1 MKVNRRELLHIIG
14 VVFVVW
20 LVLVAGLSKWQQWQA
35 ARETEVGVAVVEPE
49 LPHYPGTEDIPE
61 QTSPALGWRKYWFE
75 LDEGYP
81 SKSVLYFYRNEL
93 EQDGWRL
100 LGPGEPVWYRRE
112 SPDEVRDLLQA
123 VWLSPDALFQIQVDL
138 VSVVERVMHD
148 GEPVGEHRQPGMYVY
163 VTLSRAMMPML
174 IRPGPQRPPSRS
186 EIEVP

>member
-1 MKVNRRELLHIIG
+1 VNVSRRELLHIIG

-20 LVLVAGLSKWQQWQA
+20 LVLVAGLAKWQRWQA
-35 ARETEVGVAVVEPE
+35 ARDTEAAVVEVD
-49 LPHYPGTEDIPE
+49 LPHYPGTEDIQE
-61 QTSPALGWRKYWFE
+61 QTSPTLGWRKYWFE

-81 SKSVLYFYRNEL
+81 SKSVVYFYRNQL
-93 EQDGWRL
+93 EQAGWRL
-100 LGPGEPVWYRRE
+100 LGPGEPEWYRRE

-138 VSVVERVMHD
+138 VSVVDQVMHE
-148 GEPVGEHRQPGMYVY
+148 GEPVGEQRQPGMYVY

-174 IRPGPQRPPSRS
+174 IRPGPERPRPRS